1 MKRIRRTPT
10 LLAGALLL
18 AAAVGGC
25 SSSVGSSGDQGF
37 VSGKGA
43 ITSLPPSERK
53 MPGPVTG
60 ESLDGKP
67 ISLAD
72 YAGKV
77 VVVNV
82 WGSWCGPCR
91 AEAPMLSA
99 AARDMAKKGVAFLG
113 INSRNVERSGPRGFV
128 RRYDVPYP
136 SIFDPD
142 GRTLL
147 SFRGTL
153 AANAIPSTVIIDKQG
168 RVAGSVLGEI
178 TRTTLDDL
186 VHDAEKGGA

>member
-1 MKRIRRTPT
+1 MKGRSLTLT
-10 LLAGALLL
+10 LLAVVLLL
-18 AAAVGGC
+18 SAALSGC

-37 VSGKGA
+37 VSGRGA
-43 ITSLPPSERK
+43 ITSLPPSDRK
-53 MPGPVTG
+53 MPGPVSG
-60 ESLDGKP
+60 ESLDGKK
-67 ISLAD
+67 ISLDD
-72 YAGKV
+72 YAGKI

-99 AARDMAKKGVAFLG
+99 AARDLAKKGVAFLG
-113 INSRNVERSGPRGFV
+113 INSRNVEKSGPRGFV

-136 SIFDPD
+136 SIYDPD

-153 AANAIPSTVIIDKQG
+153 APNAIPSTVIIDKQG

-186 VHDAEKGGA
+186 VHDAERGGA